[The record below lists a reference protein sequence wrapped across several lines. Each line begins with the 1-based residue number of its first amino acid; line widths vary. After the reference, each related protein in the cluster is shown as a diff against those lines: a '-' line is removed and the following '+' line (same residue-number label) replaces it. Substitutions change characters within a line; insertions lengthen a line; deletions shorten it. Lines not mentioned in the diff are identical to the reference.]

1 MKSPF
6 SIETD
11 GHVATLF
18 LDNPDRRNAM
28 GPEFFAELAPTVQK
42 LDADPN
48 VRAIVIAGKG
58 PHFSTG
64 LDLMRMAAELGPAMA
79 EGGLAKERNDLFNTI
94 ARLRLGFDAVA
105 NSNKPFIAAIH
116 GLCIGGGLDLI
127 AACDI
132 RLASENAKIGLRET
146 KIAIVADMGSLE
158 RLVGIVG
165 KGHMREMALT
175 GRDID
180 AARALRIGLVNDVY
194 PDEAAVL
201 AAAHALAAEIAQNAP
216 LVVQG
221 TKEVIRVGE
230 RHGEEAGLRYAAL
243 WNAAHLA
250 SMDLREAMSAFV
262 EKRKPEFK
270 GR

>member
-1 MKSPF
+1 
-6 SIETD
+6 
-11 GHVATLF
+11 
-18 LDNPDRRNAM
+18 M

-48 VRAIVIAGKG
+48 VRAIVLAGKG

-132 RLASENAKIGLRET
+132 RLAAEGAKIGLRET

-175 GRDID
+175 PSRHSTK
-180 AARALRIGLVNDVY
+180 RALRIDRERRY
-194 PDEAAVL
+194 TDEAGGGGGT
-201 AAAHALAAEIAQNAP
+201 HARAEIAQNAP

-221 TKEVIRVGE
+221 TKRYMRVASDTAK
-230 RHGEEAGLRYAAL
+230 RSVRYAAL

-250 SMDLREAMSAFV
+250 SWI
-262 EKRKPEFK
+262 
-270 GR
+270 

>member
-11 GHVATLF
+11 GLVATLF

-28 GPEFFAELAPTVQK
+28 GPEFFSELGPTIEK
-42 LDADPN
+42 LDSDPA
-48 VRAIVIAGKG
+48 VRAVVLAAKG

-64 LDLMRMAAELGPAMA
+64 LDLMRMAGELGPALA
-79 EGGLAKERNDLFNTI
+79 DGGLAKERNDLFKTI
-94 ARLRLGFDAVA
+94 ARLRQGFDAIA

-158 RLVGIVG
+158 RLVGIIG
-165 KGHMREMALT
+165 KGHLREMALT
-175 GRDID
+175 GRDLD

-201 AAAHALAAEIAQNAP
+201 SAARALAHEIAANAP

-221 TKEVIRVGE
+221 TKEVLRVGE

-250 SMDLREAMSAFV
+250 SFDLREAMSAFV
-262 EKRKPEFK
+262 EKRKPEFT